1 MVKRMI
7 EQTTMPA
14 DDDPVLKIKDIA
26 RRTQLSERFIY
37 EQTIK
42 GNIEHY
48 VFGGSK
54 RKRGAIRYSERQFRQ
69 FLTRQIDQ
77 CQPVTGIAASGN
89 LAATFTK
96 RPNSTT
102 TQLNQLL
109 RKRRA

>member
-1 MVKRMI
+1 MI
-7 EQTTMPA
+7 EQTIRHN
-14 DDDPVLKIKDIA
+14 DDDPVLTIKDIA
-26 RRTQLSERFIY
+26 RRTQLSKRFIY

-48 VFGGSK
+48 AFGGSK
-54 RKRGAIRYSERQFRQ
+54 RKRGAIRYSERQYRQ
-69 FLTRQIDQ
+69 FLNSQLDH
-77 CQPVTGIAASGN
+77 CQPVTGIATGGK
-89 LAATFTK
+89 LAATLTK

>member
-1 MVKRMI
+1 MI
-7 EQTTMPA
+7 EQTIRPS
-14 DDDPVLKIKDIA
+14 DDDPVLTIKDIA
-26 RRTQLSERFIY
+26 RRTQLSEGFIY

-48 VFGGSK
+48 AFGSSK

-69 FLTRQIDQ
+69 FLSSQLDH
-77 CQPVTGIAASGN
+77 CQPVTGIATGGN
-89 LAATFTK
+89 LAATLTK